1 MSDYIL
7 SPQVSRGLSDKLYDK
22 RKGAALEV
30 ERYIARARV
39 KVRHRATHAYML
51 ACLHAPLN
59 GVQVGKKTNQHT
71 SLHTYT
77 RTHTHTLAIAR
88 QQLTKA
94 RNCPL
99 LNLVL
104 TT

>member
-51 ACLHAPLN
+51 ACMHAPLN
-59 GVQVGKKTNQHT
+59 GVQVGKKPT
-71 SLHTYT
+71 STPHC
-77 RTHTHTLAIAR
+77 THTHTLAIAR
-88 QQLTKA
+88 QQLTKT

-99 LNLVL
+99 LNSVL
-104 TT
+104 TP